1 MRVIN
6 KPKQSRS
13 TTASNKDKA
22 AYTPQKT
29 ISSFLK
35 GLLLFNRVEQ
45 SQFSPKKNM
54 QFVRPQE
61 AKLLLYINITYYSSV
76 SVFPTAVYPQTQGTE
91 PSAKACP
98 LNPSSIILHT
108 LDWAVGQF

>member
-1 MRVIN
+1 
-6 KPKQSRS
+6 
-13 TTASNKDKA
+13 
-22 AYTPQKT
+22 
-29 ISSFLK
+29 
-35 GLLLFNRVEQ
+35 
-45 SQFSPKKNM
+45 M

-108 LDWAVGQF
+108 LD

>member
-1 MRVIN
+1 MQVVN
-6 KPKQSRS
+6 KTKQSRS

-45 SQFSPKKNM
+45 SHFPPKKKKKHA
-54 QFVRPQE
+54 VCE
-61 AKLLLYINITYYSSV
+61 
-76 SVFPTAVYPQTQGTE
+76 TAGSQVVIVHKYNV
-91 PSAKACP
+91 
-98 LNPSSIILHT
+98 L
-108 LDWAVGQF
+108 